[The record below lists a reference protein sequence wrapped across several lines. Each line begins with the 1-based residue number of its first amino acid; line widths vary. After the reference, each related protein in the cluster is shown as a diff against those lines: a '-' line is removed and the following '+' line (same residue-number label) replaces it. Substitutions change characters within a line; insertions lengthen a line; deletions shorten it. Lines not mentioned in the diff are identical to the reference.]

1 MTTTIDHMEKRM
13 SEENVTSSNGA
24 FKTPAWRWWTPRLLS
39 GAVGL
44 ILLAAGLVKAM
55 DMELFIRQ
63 IMDYGIVSERLLLI
77 LSAWGLIALECA
89 LGVALLVFYRPR
101 LMLSLTAALL
111 LIFAGATGWAWLTGV
126 TEDCGCYG
134 AWLKQ
139 TPGQA
144 LVGDLV
150 LLAATAIAW
159 AGCRHVQAPQT
170 RTKAWAVTIAC
181 LSGLALPVVFGFPT
195 SAINRA
201 QSNGPLIGP
210 IEVHGVGDVDLNKGE
225 YLVVLMGAEC
235 FHCQEAV
242 PDLNILCDAP
252 DLPPLIALCTSE
264 EADCIEFVE
273 EFQPIFPI
281 GHISDDLFWRL
292 LADGDMPRIIL
303 LHDGRTKRVWD
314 QTVPDED
321 AVKAELSLSEL

>member
-1 MTTTIDHMEKRM
+1 MTTTTDHMEKYM
-13 SEENVTSSNGA
+13 SEKDVTSSHGA
-24 FKTPAWRWWTPRLLS
+24 FKTPAWRLWTPRLLS

-181 LSGLALPVVFGFPT
+181 LSGLALPVVFG
-195 SAINRA
+195 S
-201 QSNGPLIGP
+201 PLQRS
-210 IEVHGVGDVDLNKGE
+210 IERSRMDL
-225 YLVVLMGAEC
+225 
-235 FHCQEAV
+235 
-242 PDLNILCDAP
+242 
-252 DLPPLIALCTSE
+252 
-264 EADCIEFVE
+264 
-273 EFQPIFPI
+273 
-281 GHISDDLFWRL
+281 
-292 LADGDMPRIIL
+292 
-303 LHDGRTKRVWD
+303 
-314 QTVPDED
+314 
-321 AVKAELSLSEL
+321 